1 MRGSSLVRMVED
13 KFSRR
18 PPDTNYD
25 PPRERQTFS
34 RPLPDGA
41 AVIIIGGG
49 IAGSAFARQLF
60 VLAHQEKRHVKVYM
74 VNSTNCNYCGG
85 LVTNLA
91 LETMSS
97 LYGWDVPSDLVLK
110 RVDRC
115 TYINTAG
122 SSLVQVDIPLTA
134 TLRTSRFGI
143 PGFDDSLKS
152 RILEGL
158 PPEYADQ
165 YVDIEPTIATRI
177 IPPADQGGKWQVV
190 LSKLRPDKTH
200 EVIEGDVVV
209 VACGFKSLN
218 RPMLDDFQKATGYIP
233 PSVMA
238 AAVTEVDTSKARYNH
253 LGNRMYILDGIMP
266 GVVLA
271 FIPKGQNWLT
281 LTALGRKLSTEDIK
295 ELFDHPEVKKFID
308 IPDASQCL
316 RCHTVCGAT
325 VFTDRPARNFYGDG
339 WLVIGD
345 LTGHGRVL
353 KDGYFAAFLGA
364 RLAAA
369 TILHHGANKESLKRF
384 YHHPLKYFPSDN
396 RVGMLLFH
404 LNIKLIQKGWFSRL
418 MINAAQSEEEK
429 SMMGRLVH
437 GGIRA
442 LVTGELSYRWI
453 AALFVLGLIGYILLH
468 PWQALRCFLP
478 EKSKNNASGKTTLG
492 A

>member
-1 MRGSSLVRMVED
+1 
-13 KFSRR
+13 
-18 PPDTNYD
+18 
-25 PPRERQTFS
+25 
-34 RPLPDGA
+34 
-41 AVIIIGGG
+41 
-49 IAGSAFARQLF
+49 
-60 VLAHQEKRHVKVYM
+60 
-74 VNSTNCNYCGG
+74 
-85 LVTNLA
+85 

-110 RVDRC
+110 RVDQC
-115 TYINTAG
+115 TYVNTSG
-122 SSLVQVDIPLTA
+122 SARIKVDIPLTA

-158 PPEYADQ
+158 PPEDADN
-165 YVDIEPTIATRI
+165 YVDIEPTIATKI
-177 IPPADQGGKWQVV
+177 IPPEENGGKWRVI

-200 EVIEGDVVV
+200 EEIEGDVVV
-209 VACGFKSLN
+209 VACGFKSLS
-218 RPMLDDFQKATGYIP
+218 RPMLDDFQKSTGYIP
-233 PSVMA
+233 PSIMA

-271 FIPKGQNWLT
+271 FIPKGHNWLT
-281 LTALGRKLSTEDIK
+281 LTALGRKISTEDVRDI
-295 ELFDHPEVKKFID
+295 FNHPAVKKFID

-339 WLVIGD
+339 WVVIGD
-345 LTGHGRVL
+345 LTGHGRTL

-364 RLAAA
+364 RLAAFS
-369 TILHHGANKESLKRF
+369 IFYHGATKQSLKRY
-384 YHHPLKYFPSDN
+384 YHKPLKHFPWDN
-396 RVGMLLFH
+396 RVGMLLFR
-404 LNIKLIQKGWFSRL
+404 LNIRLIQTGWFSRL
-418 MINAAQSEEEK
+418 MITTAQSEEEK
-429 SMMGRLVH
+429 SLMGRLIH

-453 AALFVLGLIGYILLH
+453 AGLFVLGIAGYCLRH
-468 PWQALRCFLP
+468 PVQAIRCFIP
-478 EKSKNNASGKTTLG
+478 DRKNKKNLDGNTTLG